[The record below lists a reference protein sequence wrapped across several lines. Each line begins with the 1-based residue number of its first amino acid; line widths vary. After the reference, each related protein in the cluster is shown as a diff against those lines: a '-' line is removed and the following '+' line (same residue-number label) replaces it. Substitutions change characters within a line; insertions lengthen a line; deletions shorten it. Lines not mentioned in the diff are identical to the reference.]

1 MFQFYLQKG
10 CYFQFPSILKP
21 TICCF
26 LKEKFKFFFKGSDPH
41 THKKEV
47 QIFLQMVREEIHSK
61 FYHFNTTILSLL
73 LFPYSLHLC
82 SHSHTFLESHHGTSA
97 LFTIEHFLCCY
108 IALIIIYGCNI
119 IHQTRLSSFIYHF
132 QNWGHLNGLRSF
144 TFLHSWQRGKLLHI
158 VFSFL

>member
-1 MFQFYLQKG
+1 MTSQISSTKHLKKSLPITHKLFHKIEDNGKLLNSFYKTCITLVT
-10 CYFQFPSILKP
+10 KP
-21 TICCF
+21 DKDI
-26 LKEKFKFFFKGSDPH
+26 

-73 LFPYSLHLC
+73 LFPSSLHLC

-132 QNWGHLNGLRSF
+132 
-144 TFLHSWQRGKLLHI
+144 
-158 VFSFL
+158 